1 MMKIDGKK
9 LLHITDVWDII
20 DPEHMFFLRRHM
32 GVSMEA
38 CGSGVSF
45 NTVGNATALTE
56 CSTVMERLAEVTQ
69 LSLFLLH

>member
-20 DPEHMFFLRRHM
+20 DPEHMFFFARAY

-56 CSTVMERLAEVTQ
+56 CSTVMEQLAEVTQ

>member
-20 DPEHMFFLRRHM
+20 DPEHMFFCKTY

-56 CSTVMERLAEVTQ
+56 CSTVMEQLAEVTQ